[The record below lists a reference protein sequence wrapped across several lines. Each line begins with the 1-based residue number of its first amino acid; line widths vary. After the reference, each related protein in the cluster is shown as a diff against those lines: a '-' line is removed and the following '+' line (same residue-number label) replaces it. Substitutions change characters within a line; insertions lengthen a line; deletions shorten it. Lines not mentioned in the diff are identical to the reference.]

1 MSNYIKYIFMLLI
14 VAGAAYGV
22 HTLILSSM
30 GVNELWSQ
38 TDYTLLGMYSL
49 GAIASL
55 VVILIVLAT
64 QFAMPEKLG
73 LIFLALMTL
82 KGVASYV
89 YIKNGLNKFEND
101 FIEYNFLVV
110 FFTFLFFDVYIAFL
124 ALNQEDKKS

>member
-1 MSNYIKYIFMLLI
+1 MLLI